1 MPLQEKQVAEKKPEK
16 HRNGGMICP
25 VRPTTKDLAKHAGV
39 SRATVDRVLNGRE
52 GVKQKTII
60 RVNKAIEE
68 LGFVRNLSAANLAK
82 NKNYRFA
89 FVLPSSGDLFL
100 REIVR
105 HIQESDRVLVDD
117 MMTIMIERLDE
128 NDPHGIASYLSTL
141 NTDTVDGVAIM
152 APETPQVRDA
162 IARLNERGVQAL
174 PFISNQ
180 AKSDKGSVGIDNQA
194 AGATAATLLG
204 RFLNGMSGKVLIVSE
219 TMKSRDSLERRLGFD
234 RVLNARFPN
243 LHTLPS
249 LETYGSEER
258 ARAIISE
265 TLKRQ
270 DIAAV
275 YILSSEA
282 RVPLIVLNELGP
294 PHPIV
299 KIAHE
304 RTPYTE
310 KALRQG
316 DLDAVIAQDPGH
328 LARSAIRKLKAM
340 TDQRS
345 TLVSQE
351 KIRVEILLATN
362 L

>member
-1 MPLQEKQVAEKKPEK
+1 MTSQEEQDTEKKNEK
-16 HRNGGMICP
+16 HKNKDVIFP
-25 VRPTTKDLAKHAGV
+25 ARPTTKDLAKHAGV

-60 RVNKAIEE
+60 RVNKAIEQ

-82 NKNYRFA
+82 NKSYRFT

-105 HIQESDRVLVDD
+105 HIQEADSILVDD
-117 MMTIMIERLDE
+117 MMSIRIEPLDE
-128 NDPHGIASYLSTL
+128 NDPHGIAAYLSTL
-141 NTDTVDGVAIM
+141 STDTVDGVAIM

-180 AKSDKGSVGIDNQA
+180 PRAGESSVGIDGQA

-204 RFLNGMSGKVLIVSE
+204 RFLNGSPGNVLIVSE

-234 RVLNARFPN
+234 RILNAQFAH
-243 LHTLPS
+243 LHALPS

-270 DIAAV
+270 DIVAA

-282 RVPLIVLNELGP
+282 RVPLTVLSELELP
-294 PHPIV
+294 RPIV

-304 RTPYTE
+304 RTPFTE
-310 KALRQG
+310 EALRKG